1 MQQNMKKLLLQF
13 LVLALFVFNA
23 NAQGVFYD
31 FESNSDDWQGRGDG
45 KISLS
50 AEQKHGGQQSLYVT
64 DRTANWHGAELSNA
78 YIQGGKKY
86 KFSVFVFVTQNANM
100 NLSLQYSENGNAS
113 YPCIDQKEVYAYS
126 WTELKGEM
134 ILPDDV
140 TDVKP
145 YLQSNN
151 ETLSFYFDDFSCE
164 EVVEELV
171 EHPEA
176 PLKDYFA
183 SYFKIGTAATQSEI
197 TPKNNKVLI
206 LHHFNSVT
214 PGNELKPDCLL
225 DQQASIENGGDTN
238 PQVHLPG
245 STRSVLK
252 FCEDNKLPI
261 RGHVFVWH
269 SQTPDWF
276 FNEGF
281 QSNGATVSKSVMDQ
295 RMENYIKNVVELVTT
310 EFPNLQIYAW
320 DVVNEA
326 FLDNGN
332 LRQPGSNYVNDGTSR
347 WMEVYG
353 DNSFIFKAFEYARKY
368 APNNCKLYYNDYNE
382 YIDAKRDAIYTLV
395 KSLKEQGLCDG
406 VGMQSH
412 LSTSFPSASLYRA
425 AVEKYASIG
434 CDIQVTELDITLADG
449 ADFNKQAQMYKDL
462 FDIYREY
469 KETISLVAFWGTN
482 DETSWR
488 ESGKPLIFS
497 EYKPKVAYD
506 RIVEGMEITTDL
518 NLMESNVEKRCFS
531 QFAKDGMLQFY
542 CEGRFGFEIFDLSGL
557 SLLKGEATGPTT
569 LDLSALKDSVY
580 LVLLKRDGS
589 ENVVGKVVRE

>member
-332 LRQPGSNYVNDGTSR
+332 LRQPGSNYVTDGTSR

-368 APNNCKLYYNDYNE
+368 VPRQCKLYYNDYNE
-382 YIDAKRDAIYTLV
+382 YIDAKRDAIYSLV
-395 KSLKEQGLCDG
+395 SSLFAQSLCDG

-469 KETISLVAFWGTN
+469 KEKISLVAVWGTN

-542 CEGRFGFEIFDLSGL
+542 CEGRFGFEIFDLSGH

-569 LDLSALKDSVY
+569 LDLSALKDTVY
-580 LVLLKRDGS
+580 LVLLKRNGS

>member
-1 MQQNMKKLLLQF
+1 MKKLLL
-13 LVLALFVFNA
+13 LLCVCASFVSVSAAGLN
-23 NAQGVFYD
+23 YD
-31 FESNSDDWQGRGDG
+31 FESGSDDWSGRGDG
-45 KISLS
+45 QITLS
-50 AEQKHGGQQSLYVT
+50 SEQKHGGQQSLFVSG
-64 DRTANWHGAELSNA
+64 RTANWHGAELSSS
-78 YIQGGKKY
+78 YFQGGKKY
-86 KFSVFVFVTQNANM
+86 KFSVYVFVTQNANM

-113 YPCIDQKEVYAYS
+113 YPCVEQKEVYAYS

-140 TDVKP
+140 VDVKP
-145 YLQSNN
+145 YLQSSN
-151 ETLSFYFDDFSCE
+151 ETLSFFFDDFTCE

-176 PLKDYFA
+176 PLKDYFS
-183 SYFKIGTAATQSEI
+183 SYFKIGTAATQGEI
-197 TPKNNKVLI
+197 TPMNNKKLI

-225 DQQASIENGGDTN
+225 DQQASIESGDNIN
-238 PQVHLPG
+238 PQVKLPG
-245 STRSVLK
+245 STRAVLK
-252 FCEDNKLPI
+252 FCEDNGLPI

-281 QSNGATVSKSVMDQ
+281 QSNGASVSKEIMNQ
-295 RMENYIKNVVELVTT
+295 RMENYIKNVVELVVS
-310 EFPNLQIYAW
+310 EFPNLDIYAW

-332 LRQPGSNYVNDGTSR
+332 LRQPGSNYVTDGTSR
-347 WMEVYG
+347 WSEIYG

-368 APNNCKLYYNDYNE
+368 VPRQCKLYYNDYNE
-382 YIDAKRDAIYTLV
+382 YIDAKRDAIYSLV
-395 KSLKEQGLCDG
+395 SSLFAQSLCDG

-425 AVEKYASIG
+425 AVEKFASIG

-469 KETISLVAFWGTN
+469 KEKISLVAVWGTN

-488 ESGKPLIFS
+488 AEGKPLLFS

-518 NLMESNVEKRCFS
+518 NLVESNMEKRCFS
-531 QFAKDGMLQFY
+531 QVAKDGMLQFY
-542 CEGRFGFEIFDLSGL
+542 CEGNFSFEIFDLSGR
-557 SLLKGEATGPTT
+557 SLLKGEATGPTS
-569 LDLSALKDSVY
+569 LDLSALKDTVY
-580 LVLLKRDGS
+580 LVSFKREGN
-589 ENVVGKVVRE
+589 ENVVEKVVRE